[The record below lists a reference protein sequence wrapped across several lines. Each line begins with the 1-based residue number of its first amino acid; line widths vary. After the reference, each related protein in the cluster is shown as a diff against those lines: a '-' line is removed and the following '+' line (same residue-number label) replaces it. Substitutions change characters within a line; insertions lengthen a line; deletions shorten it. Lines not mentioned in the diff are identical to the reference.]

1 VRPRAALATRLV
13 LPVALVDLVVLIALG
28 NRYGYHRDE
37 LYFRA
42 AGHHPAFGYDDQ
54 PALTPLV
61 GRLGATLFGDT
72 PRGLRVFSAVAMA
85 LVVVLV
91 ALLARE
97 LRAGAAAQ
105 FLAALCAGV
114 SAIIL
119 LAGHL
124 LSTETFDVLV
134 WVVVVVL
141 VARLLGGGDPR
152 LWLVVGATIGV
163 GLENKHLP
171 LLLVAALVVG
181 LALDRRLVT
190 VLRSPWAWTGAGF
203 ALLLWLPNLTW
214 QATHGW
220 PQLELA
226 GQIRREEGGENRAM
240 LVPFQFLLIGPPLA
254 PVWIAGLV
262 ALVRNR
268 DLRPW
273 RPLGTAYLVMLV
285 TLFVLGGK
293 GYYAAPLLLCLLAPG
308 AIVVERWSARRS
320 LRRALL
326 IVAVAVAA
334 ASSAVIALPLVPV
347 DRLADTPIPDLNE
360 EAAETVG
367 WPGLVRSVTRV
378 RHSLPAAER
387 NRAVVFAENYGE
399 AGAIDRFGAALGIPR
414 AYSGHNAYWRFG
426 RPPDGAA
433 PVIVLGYEGEPPNFV
448 GCHRAASIDNGVD
461 LENEEQGGTVWVCAR
476 PEVPWSRLWPR
487 LRHLDA

>member
-1 VRPRAALATRLV
+1 MRPRAALATRLV

-190 VLRSPWAWTGAGF
+190 VLRSPWAWTGAGI

-273 RPLGTAYLVMLV
+273 RPLGTAYLVLFV

-308 AIVVERWSARRS
+308 AIVVERWSAGRS

>member
-114 SAIIL
+114 SAIVL

-141 VARLLGGGDPR
+141 IARLLGGGDPR

-181 LALDRRLVT
+181 LALDRRLVP
-190 VLRSPWAWTGAGF
+190 VLRSPWAWTGAGI

-226 GQIRREEGGENRAM
+226 GQIRHEEGGENRAM

-273 RPLGTAYLVMLV
+273 RPLGTAYLVLLV

-308 AIVVERWSARRS
+308 AIVVERWSAGRS

-367 WPGLVRSVTRV
+367 WPGLVRSVARV

-387 NRAVVFAENYGE
+387 NRAVVFTENYGE

-426 RPPDGAA
+426 RPPDGTA

-448 GCHRAASIDNGVD
+448 GCHSAASIDNGVD

-476 PEVPWSRLWPR
+476 PEVPWSRLWPQ

>member
-1 VRPRAALATRLV
+1 MRPRAAFATRFV

-42 AGHHPAFGYDDQ
+42 AGRHPAFGYDDQ
-54 PALTPLV
+54 PGLTPLV
-61 GRLGATLFGDT
+61 GRLSAGLFGDT
-72 PRGLRVFSAVAMA
+72 PRGLRVASAVAMA
-85 LVVVLV
+85 LVVVLI

-97 LRAGAAAQ
+97 LRAGAGGQ
-105 FLAALCAGV
+105 FLAAVCAGV
-114 SAIIL
+114 SAMVL

-134 WVVVVVL
+134 WAVVVVL
-141 VARLLGGGDPR
+141 VARLLDGGDPR
-152 LWLVVGATIGV
+152 LWLVVGATVGV

-171 LLLVAALVVG
+171 LLLVAALLVG
-181 LALDRRLVT
+181 LALDRRLVA
-190 VLRSPWAWTGAGF
+190 VLRSPWVWAGAGI
-203 ALLLWLPNLTW
+203 ALLFWMPNLTW
-214 QATHGW
+214 QAAHGW

-226 GQIRREEGGENRAM
+226 GQISHDEGGENRAM
-240 LVPFQFLLIGPPLA
+240 LVPLQFLLIGPPLA

-262 ALVRNR
+262 ALLRHR

-273 RPLGTAYLVMLV
+273 RPLGTAYLVLLV

-308 AIVVERWSARRS
+308 AIVVERWSAGHSPRRV
-320 LRRALL
+320 LL
-326 IVAVAVAA
+326 IVAVVLTA

-347 DRLADTPIPDLNE
+347 DRLADTPIPDVNE
-360 EAAETVG
+360 EASETVG
-367 WPGLVRSVTRV
+367 WPELVRTVARV
-378 RHSLPAAER
+378 RQSLPAAER
-387 NRAVVFAENYGE
+387 DRAVVFTENYGE
-399 AGAIDRFGAALGIPR
+399 AGAIDRFGPALGIPR

-426 RPPDGAA
+426 KPPDDAA
-433 PVIVLGYEGEPPNFV
+433 PVIVLGYQSEPPDFV
-448 GCHRAASIDNGVD
+448 GCRRAATVDDRVGV
-461 LENEEQGGTVWVCAR
+461 ENEEQGGAIWVCAR
-476 PEVPWSRLWPR
+476 PELPWSRLWPR

>member
-190 VLRSPWAWTGAGF
+190 VLRSPWAWTGAGI

-273 RPLGTAYLVMLV
+273 RPLSTAYLVMLV

-308 AIVVERWSARRS
+308 AIVVERWSAGRS